1 MGRSQEFDTK
11 TVVAAA
17 LDVFWSHGYEGV
29 SLTDLETATG
39 LSRSSLYNSF
49 GNKRGLFDAA
59 VTMYLDYV
67 IRPRLRGLTENPG
80 VDAIDKYLY
89 SLSVAIAAMTP
100 ESPRRGCL
108 LLNTATGMGAH
119 DDALAEVVRN
129 YRRELSDALRSGL
142 IAIFPDAPALT
153 LDDRTRILLSCKIS
167 ALILARVDTLQAI
180 AILDT
185 ARRTT
190 NEWQS

>member
-1 MGRSQEFDTK
+1 MGRSLEFDT
-11 TVVAAA
+11 TAAVTAA
-17 LDVFWSHGYEGV
+17 LDVFWARGFEGT
-29 SLTDLETATG
+29 SLIDLEKSTG

-59 VTMYLDYV
+59 VTMYLDHV
-67 IRPRLRGLTENPG
+67 IRPRLRGLTEHPAD
-80 VDAIDKYLY
+80 DAVDKYLH
-89 SLSVAIAAMTP
+89 SLSIAISTTAP

-119 DDALAEVVRN
+119 DNTLAEVVRS

-142 IAIFPDAPALT
+142 VAAFPTARDST
-153 LDDRTRILLSCKIS
+153 LDDRARILLSCTIS
-167 ALILARVDTLQAI
+167 ALILARVDTLAAI
-180 AILDT
+180 AILET

-190 NEWQS
+190 AEWQS